1 MLFRLQFLGQ
11 VPETPEK
18 DPDADGANGVLFKSI
33 NTKCSRSRSNTA
45 AVDRR
50 AAVLVHKLTNS
61 QWCGD
66 SFSSAPLLSKKKNQ
80 AVVFLF
86 LQNKE
91 FVCRGYD
98 YERLEDFQQRM
109 LGEFPQ
115 AIAMQHPNQPDDT
128 ILQSDAQCILLSSQQ
143 ITLEWDRDQT
153 FVLSISF
160 KHPSCSS
167 SVNSCLFFHLLVTS
181 LTLWLLDLQ
190 IYAVT
195 PVSDISDVPQ
205 LERVPERI
213 KSFYRINNVSRFHYD
228 RPFHKGPKDRENE
241 FRVRWASSATQSVSA
256 SVSFTKPEIW
266 NLLWGTI
273 YAT

>member
-1 MLFRLQFLGQ
+1 M
-11 VPETPEK
+11 
-18 DPDADGANGVLFKSI
+18 S
-33 NTKCSRSRSNTA
+33 
-45 AVDRR
+45 
-50 AAVLVHKLTNS
+50 
-61 QWCGD
+61 
-66 SFSSAPLLSKKKNQ
+66 
-80 AVVFLF
+80 FLF

-115 AIAMQHPNQPDDT
+115 AIAMQHPNIPDDT
-128 ILQSDAQCILLSSQQ
+128 ILQSDAQCILAVSLWLKQLHYFFFRVRDHYNISPQMFILHWVIRKAVTRFILHFCLVDLMTWKAERLLHVLCILLAFDYSAKHLSVVIRGYYRLNIELNTEVDFQGHTGKTKALSKYFFW
-143 ITLEWDRDQT
+143 TSPLLFLLSEYACMSD
-153 FVLSISF
+153 FVCHFLD
-160 KHPSCSS
+160 
-167 SVNSCLFFHLLVTS
+167 T
-181 LTLWLLDLQ
+181 WLLDLQ

-241 FRVRWASSATQSVSA
+241 FRVRWARSASSAHFWLTV
-256 SVSFTKPEIW
+256 
-266 NLLWGTI
+266 
-273 YAT
+273 